1 MLSEQVQYCGKA
13 GFLNQA
19 RASHRPV
26 RTWFLKIDCV
36 RIIGMCVCVHAEAI
50 NNQLHDMKPISLV
63 KQVLQLLYGNCSQ
76 YC

>member
-26 RTWFLKIDCV
+26 RTWFLKIDSV
-36 RIIGMCVCVHAEAI
+36 QIIGMCAST
-50 NNQLHDMKPISLV
+50 P
-63 KQVLQLLYGNCSQ
+63 
-76 YC
+76 

>member
-19 RASHRPV
+19 RASHRLV
-26 RTWFLKIDCV
+26 RTWFLKIDSV
-36 RIIGMCVCVHAEAI
+36 RIIGMCASTPEAI
-50 NNQLHDMKPISLV
+50 NNQWRDMKPIQLV